1 MVEFFFR
8 HFLCSIPP
16 YWGILTIINNGIVL
30 DSSKSDLWEYAMLF
44 YNLAILIKGKQIVHI
59 SSKVW
64 GSEHRCLQICDIKLK
79 VLICHNWNLYILIVT
94 FRMTTYNQQNKQ
106 NKQNVRRAWKCLRCP
121 EDSAFIGPSFL
132 ILIMHV
138 CMLKV

>member
-1 MVEFFFR
+1 
-8 HFLCSIPP
+8 
-16 YWGILTIINNGIVL
+16 
-30 DSSKSDLWEYAMLF
+30 MLF

-94 FRMTTYNQQNKQ
+94 FRTTTYNQQ

-121 EDSAFIGPSFL
+121 EDSAFIGPSFSVDNGNVGIFL
-132 ILIMHV
+132 YCFVDSSLDRMQQLLSV
-138 CMLKV
+138 KRTTLPLSPPDAVFDAVNNG